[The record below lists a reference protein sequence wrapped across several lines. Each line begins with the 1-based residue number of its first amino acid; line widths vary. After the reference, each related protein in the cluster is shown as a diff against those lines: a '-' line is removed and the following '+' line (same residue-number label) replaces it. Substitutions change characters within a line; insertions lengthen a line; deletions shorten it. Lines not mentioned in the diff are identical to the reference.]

1 MINNIG
7 IGVDIE
13 NIDRFK
19 EKIKKGRSFLRKI
32 FSKRE
37 LDYCLS
43 KINPALHLAA
53 RYAGKEAVIKAI
65 SNLDINGLNY
75 LDYKK
80 IEIINNSKR
89 VPLVKLININ
99 LSNIKFKISLSHS
112 QDKALAFVIAMEVK

>member
-1 MINNIG
+1 MNNIG

-13 NIDRFK
+13 NTARFK
-19 EKIKKGRSFLRKI
+19 KRKGRQDPFLRKI

-37 LDYCLS
+37 IDYCFS

-65 SNLDINGLNY
+65 SNLDTNGLNY